1 MYHGKFYFSATVVW
15 IHCPNLTARE
25 ITILRYFARR
35 MTRFWNACRFHLR
48 LINEPCE
55 QLSQIF
61 SSVTSALYLLV
72 KLRSDLRFD
81 RPNYDNIQICH
92 GGSDFFFEFQFFI
105 AVGVFQHS
113 LKKPMFF
120 TEKLRNENKKFSTII
135 QLATCLLH
143 RMHDITYSFALW
155 CV

>member
-1 MYHGKFYFSATVVW
+1 M
-15 IHCPNLTARE
+15 
-25 ITILRYFARR
+25 
-35 MTRFWNACRFHLR
+35 
-48 LINEPCE
+48 NEPWE

-61 SSVTSALYLLV
+61 SSVTSTLYLLV

-92 GGSDFFFEFQFFI
+92 GGRDFQFQFI
-105 AVGVFQHS
+105 ALGVFLHS

-143 RMHDITYSFALW
+143 PNAWHHILICPQNANE
-155 CV
+155 CVHVQLYDVSNPSYIAFETFSTHFFLLQFNFLF